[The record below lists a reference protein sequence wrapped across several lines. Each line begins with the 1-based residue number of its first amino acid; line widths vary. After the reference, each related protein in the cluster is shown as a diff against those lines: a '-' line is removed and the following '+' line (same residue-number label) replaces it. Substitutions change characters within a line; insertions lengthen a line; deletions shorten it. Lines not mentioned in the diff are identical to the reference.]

1 VRIVHAADLHLDSPL
16 RGLARYDGAPVDR
29 IRGATR
35 RALENLTELC
45 IAERAQLLLLAG
57 DLYDG
62 DWRDYT
68 TGLFFRAQMSRLRE
82 AGVRVAMIRGNHDA
96 ASQIT
101 SHLRLPDNVR
111 DLATTAPETWVLD
124 DLGVAV
130 HGQGF
135 PKREVTDDL
144 AAGYPVAVEGALNF
158 GVLHTSMG
166 GREGHQPYASTRAET
181 LVAKGYDYWALGHV
195 HAREILCTDPWIVFP
210 GNLQG
215 RHIRESGAKGATVI
229 QAEEGRITDVQH
241 RALDVVRWA
250 QCPVEVG
257 IDDDVD
263 DVLSSARSS
272 LERASAEA
280 EGRLLCVRLVLR
292 GETSAH
298 ERLIAERA
306 SLEAELRMVANDVA
320 PDEIWLEKT
329 IVDTC
334 EPSDAKARQSNLD
347 LAGELSRSLDTLRRD
362 DDQLSELLAPLRELA
377 SKLPAEL
384 TGPSGA
390 LCLDDAEARRRILED
405 VLPLIRSRL
414 LKPGASR

>member
-16 RGLARYDGAPVDR
+16 RGLARYDGAPASR

-35 RALENLTELC
+35 RALENLTDLC
-45 IAERAQLLLLAG
+45 IAEDAKLLLLAG

-101 SHLRLPDNVR
+101 SNLRLPDNVR
-111 DLATTAPETWVLD
+111 DMDTAAPETWLLE

-135 PKREVTDDL
+135 SKREVTDDL
-144 AAGYPVAVEGALNF
+144 AAGYPDAVAGALNF
-158 GVLHTSMG
+158 GLLHTSMG
-166 GREGHQPYASTRAET
+166 GREGHQPYASTTVET

-195 HAREILCTDPWIVFP
+195 HAREVIRTDPWIVFP

-215 RHIRESGAKGATVI
+215 RHIREAGAKGAMVI
-229 QAEEGRITDVQH
+229 DAAEGRVTGVEH

-250 QCPVEVG
+250 MCTVEVG
-257 IDDDVD
+257 QDDELD
-263 DVLSSARSS
+263 DVLSSARTL
-272 LERASAEA
+272 LERATVEA
-280 EGRLLCVRLVLR
+280 EGRLLCVRLVLH
-292 GETSAH
+292 GETSLH
-298 ERLIAERA
+298 EQLVADRTSID
-306 SLEAELRMVANDVA
+306 AELRMVANDVA

-329 IVDTC
+329 VVDTR
-334 EPSDAKARQSNLD
+334 EPSDAKQRQGNLD
-347 LAGELSRSLDTLRRD
+347 LAGELARSVDALRGD
-362 DDQLSELLAPLRELA
+362 DAQLEDLLSPLRELA
-377 SKLPAEL
+377 GKLPAEL

-390 LCLDDAEARRRILED
+390 LCLDDADARRRILDEA
-405 VLPLIRSRL
+405 LPLIMSRL
-414 LKPGASR
+414 LKPAASR

>member
-1 VRIVHAADLHLDSPL
+1 MRIVHAADLHLDSPL
-16 RGLARYDGAPVDR
+16 RGLARYDGAPADR

-35 RALENLTELC
+35 SALENLTQLC
-45 IAERAQLLLLAG
+45 ITERAELLLIAG

-111 DLATTAPETWVLD
+111 DLSTSEPETWLLE

-144 AAGYPVAVEGALNF
+144 AAGYPAAIPGVLNV
-158 GVLHTSMG
+158 GLLHTSMG
-166 GREGHQPYASTRAET
+166 GREGHQPYASTRTET

-195 HAREILCTDPWIVFP
+195 HAREVVCTEPWIVFP

-215 RHIRESGAKGATVI
+215 RHIRETGAKGATVI
-229 QAEEGRITDVQH
+229 EATEGRITDVTH
-241 RALDVVRWA
+241 RPLDVVRWA
-250 QCPVEVG
+250 RCIISVG
-257 IDDDVD
+257 PDDQMD
-263 DVLSSARSS
+263 DVLASTRAR
-272 LERASAEA
+272 LEEATETA
-280 EGRLLCVRLVLR
+280 EGRLLCARMVLEGATALHEHLVSNR
-292 GETSAH
+292 S
-298 ERLIAERA
+298 
-306 SLEAELRMVANDVA
+306 SLEAELRVVANDVA

-329 IVDTC
+329 VLETHAPPDAL
-334 EPSDAKARQSNLD
+334 PSASHVD
-347 LAGELSRSLDTLRRD
+347 LAGDLARSLEAIRED
-362 DDQLSELLAPLRELA
+362 DDELAELLSPLRELA
-377 SKLPAEL
+377 TRLPTEL
-384 TGPSGA
+384 TGPDGV
-390 LCLDDAEARRRILED
+390 LRLDDAEARRRIIDEA
-405 VLPLIRSRL
+405 LPLIMSRL
-414 LKPGASR
+414 LERGAAR